1 MQGSYEIFACSVF
14 LHLMCVGFKA
24 ILSIQRFFHSDRIQR
39 GYCKKK
45 FTAHHACRNADS
57 NLIHICIDFLYYN
70 PGQNVLGHLR
80 KIGTNTHFA
89 KLTHILPLKKA
100 WGCCYKGLF
109 LLSPVSPK
117 HITSTQH
124 QRGRGQGRCLNLT
137 SYCVSVPR
145 VLTRVVAHLAGI
157 AGRSLFKT
165 VRGKTSKGCCY
176 STKCSQE
183 P

>member
-1 MQGSYEIFACSVF
+1 MSSFPPPSPHQDSIIRKLNALVVVDFSEFIRKAVLKFLPAQSSYIWCKCRLQSN
-14 LHLMCVGFKA
+14 
-24 ILSIQRFFHSDRIQR
+24 FFHSKIFQSDRIQR

-89 KLTHILPLKKA
+89 KLTHILPLKKS

-109 LLSPVSPK
+109 LLSPSPP
-117 HITSTQH
+117 ST
-124 QRGRGQGRCLNLT
+124 
-137 SYCVSVPR
+137 
-145 VLTRVVAHLAGI
+145 
-157 AGRSLFKT
+157 
-165 VRGKTSKGCCY
+165 
-176 STKCSQE
+176 
-183 P
+183 

>member
-1 MQGSYEIFACSVF
+1 MFLILISLQSTRSSFTPPPPSPHQDSIIRKLNALVVVDFSEFIRKAVLKFLPAQSSYIWCKCRLQSN
-14 LHLMCVGFKA
+14 
-24 ILSIQRFFHSDRIQR
+24 FFHSKIFQSDRIQR

-89 KLTHILPLKKA
+89 KLTHILPLKKS

-109 LLSPVSPK
+109 LLSPSPP
-117 HITSTQH
+117 ST
-124 QRGRGQGRCLNLT
+124 
-137 SYCVSVPR
+137 
-145 VLTRVVAHLAGI
+145 
-157 AGRSLFKT
+157 
-165 VRGKTSKGCCY
+165 
-176 STKCSQE
+176 
-183 P
+183 